1 MATHGHTPEGKSMSA
16 IQLNKLVV
24 PCGDIVDQ
32 TATNMVDA
40 FGNIKGSPSFN
51 YNYVI
56 DTYGNKGKLP
66 ASGVWEIQKGAV
78 EDVGTDQSHN
88 TFNYVTAITG
98 YAAEGVTGYVDG
110 VISGTSTWTLQ
121 SSPQTIG
128 GVSYPGFGLLVATAN
143 NSHST
148 TTMQAGTHLQLGLDL
163 NATTG
168 TIRDV
173 TLATGAIL
181 DIYGANTTRFNKVH
195 VVTNN
200 AGGTVNWKG
209 PNICGQGNLG
219 NNGTYTNNGVTNVQD
234 CTWSLGTGLAGSG
247 VINII
252 DSGTF
257 HNNGIQAIGSSNTF
271 NINGCGR
278 CNPAGVRQGALSIN
292 AVTTFA
298 PKINVQSAACIKT
311 HNNANVTFSGLLT
324 GSAPLTVGNLGTPVN
339 GVSAFTNT
347 GNTYSGTMTVDGTT
361 IGQSTG
367 NSLQYAKIVLAN
379 GGRISSNNSTSQSIA
394 SLASNDS
401 TTYWASGDFCNH
413 YIKANGVTTYAG
425 RLLWNGGS
433 NTANFWLE
441 GGSQNELTLTGKGNT
456 GNIYVRNGARLVMN
470 GATFTGTN
478 GQVRVTPGGTVSTS
492 FNWSNSCTYLLIDGT
507 SKLEVRTNAAGSYGR
522 INCAGG
528 SGLDVRA
535 GWKVDWPD
543 VSAAGVFTI
552 LVANA
557 KVGPLP
563 TTGVNNTGR
572 AITYSWSGNNLVA
585 TLV

>member
-1 MATHGHTPEGKSMSA
+1 MGVFDSSKV
-16 IQLNKLVV
+16 LNRQGTKRTTANTDILDMWGTIFGSPQFDSLRVV
-24 PCGDIVDQ
+24 D
-32 TATNMVDA
+32 M
-40 FGNIKGSPSFN
+40 FGNL
-51 YNYVI
+51 
-56 DTYGNKGKLP
+56 GKLAATGP
-66 ASGVWEIQKGAV
+66 WEIQKGTV
-78 EDVGTDQSHN
+78 EDVGTDLSHN
-88 TFNYVTAITG
+88 VLNYVTPITG
-98 YAAEGVTGYVDG
+98 YASTGCTGYVDG
-110 VISGTSTWTLQ
+110 VISGTGAWTIQ

-128 GVSYPGFGLLVATAN
+128 GVSYPGFGLLIATAN
-143 NSHST
+143 NTHST
-148 TTMQAGTHLQLGLDL
+148 TTMQSNTHLQLGADV
-163 NATTG
+163 NALTG

-173 TLATGAIL
+173 TLATGAVL
-181 DIYGANTTRFNKVH
+181 DIFGANSTRFNKVFT
-195 VVTNN
+195 VTNN
-200 AGGTVNWKG
+200 VGGTVNWKG

-252 DSGTF
+252 ESGTF
-257 HNNGIQAIGSSNTF
+257 HNNSIQAIGSSNTF